1 MTDKPNCYQC
11 IYRGEVPG
19 SAHSCCEHPQ
29 VSGGND
35 PLIGALAILASVG
48 RIGPVVD
55 QGGAEALNIRAN
67 PHGIRRG
74 WFNWP
79 YNFDPTWLESCDGF
93 TPRAEKPAVVETRI
107 E

>member
-19 SAHSCCEHPQ
+19 DAHSCCNHPIARKTPRGELLALLKGRMAPIMG
-29 VSGGND
+29 SGAD
-35 PLIGALAILASVG
+35 ALGIK
-48 RIGPVVD
+48 
-55 QGGAEALNIRAN
+55 AN